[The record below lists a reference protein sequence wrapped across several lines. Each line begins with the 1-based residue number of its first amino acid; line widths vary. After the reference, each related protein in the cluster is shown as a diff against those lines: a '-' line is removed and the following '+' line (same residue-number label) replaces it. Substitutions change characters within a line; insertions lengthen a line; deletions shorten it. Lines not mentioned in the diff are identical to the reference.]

1 MATDREDLNPLDLLD
16 AAVIEILKNL
26 RDLNGL
32 TDEDINNVALVL
44 TGKSNEC
51 RVMLFEH
58 QKNHYDVIDRLK
70 ELGLK
75 VNREH
80 INVQKYNKDNN
91 TDLKTIL
98 VIIKIK
104 R

>member
-1 MATDREDLNPLDLLD
+1 MLPDRETADPFDLLD
-16 AAVIEILKNL
+16 NGTVKKLKDL

-32 TDEDINNVALVL
+32 TDEDIGEIALVL
-44 TGKSNEC
+44 IGESADC
-51 RVMLFEH
+51 RVRLFEH

-80 INVQKYNKDNN
+80 VNLQRYNKEHK
-91 TDLKTIL
+91 TDLKTVL
-98 VIIKIK
+98 VIAKK
-104 R
+104 